1 MENKGN
7 SFTKSYICWFKGV
20 IHKKLKLA
28 KSKDEFADSLWEE
41 VHKKSG
47 GQWMVGIYPKGFGGC
62 YLLPYRECIRV
73 KFCHEG
79 RTYEVFTAQ
88 VL

>member
-1 MENKGN
+1 MFRDSDSLVVENKGN

-47 GQWMVGIYPKGFGGC
+47 G
-62 YLLPYRECIRV
+62 
-73 KFCHEG
+73 
-79 RTYEVFTAQ
+79 
-88 VL
+88 